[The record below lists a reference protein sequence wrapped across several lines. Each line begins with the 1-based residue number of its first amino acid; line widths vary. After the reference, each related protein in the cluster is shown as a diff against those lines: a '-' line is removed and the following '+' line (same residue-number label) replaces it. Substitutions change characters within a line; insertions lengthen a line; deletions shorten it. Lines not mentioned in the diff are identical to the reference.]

1 MAGSSDRLLH
11 DATTMLVACN
21 LRILRDHSVIDEL
34 TIDRFPRLQD
44 LLQHVIAVNI
54 LGQQP
59 DLVL

>member
-1 MAGSSDRLLH
+1 
-11 DATTMLVACN
+11 MLVACN